1 MLTEQPHDWT
11 DVRFRVHN
19 DLRALTAIGLKRR
32 LSKLRKTLLI
42 QSADS
47 KNRWT
52 QLEAAKHCSVT
63 QARINELL
71 RGHISRVSLDS
82 IVTIAALLGERVHVK
97 FEAA

>member
-1 MLTEQPHDWT
+1 MQKELPYDWT
-11 DVRFRVHN
+11 DMQFRVHN
-19 DLRALTAIGLKRR
+19 DLRALTTVGRKRR
-32 LSKLRKTLLI
+32 LSTLRKTLLI

-71 RGHISRVSLDS
+71 RGHISRFSLDS
-82 IVTIAALLGERVHVK
+82 LVNIAMHLGERVHVGLG
-97 FEAA
+97 AV